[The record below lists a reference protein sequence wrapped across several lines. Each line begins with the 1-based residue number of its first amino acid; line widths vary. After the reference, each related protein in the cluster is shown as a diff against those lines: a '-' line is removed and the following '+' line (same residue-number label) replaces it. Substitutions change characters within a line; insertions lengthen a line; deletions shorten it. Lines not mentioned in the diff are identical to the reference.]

1 MICMLYDFYLCAFYF
16 EPLGSEI
23 ESSKKDTVLF
33 IASDDIILVPILF
46 FNRIVAT
53 EWCFPS
59 LIFK

>member
-1 MICMLYDFYLCAFYF
+1 MYRISHDLQCYMIFMCAFYF

-46 FNRIVAT
+46 FLT
-53 EWCFPS
+53 E
-59 LIFK
+59 

>member
-1 MICMLYDFYLCAFYF
+1 MYRISHDLQCYMIFMCAFYF

-46 FNRIVAT
+46 F
-53 EWCFPS
+53 
-59 LIFK
+59 